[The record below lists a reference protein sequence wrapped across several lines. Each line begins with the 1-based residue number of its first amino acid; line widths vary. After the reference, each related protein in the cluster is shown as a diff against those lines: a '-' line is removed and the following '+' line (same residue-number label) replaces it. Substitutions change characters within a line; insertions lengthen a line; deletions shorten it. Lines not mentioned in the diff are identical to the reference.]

1 LYVASFM
8 RNSPDGQ
15 ILGHPSTGIPRR
27 ALWWLVALVV
37 FAHAALLL
45 DVAALSRDTEAISQV
60 SASALASPSTH
71 ERAQESEDSNTRLT
85 RIRWVGIPM
94 PSPTPEPEPEPEP
107 APAPTPSETAP
118 KPTAPEGIDNEPEEP
133 PVTPELLTTE
143 EAITEP
149 EPEVAQTIAEPEPV
163 APKPLEVPSAQTR
176 LIYEITGLSK
186 GRNIFADGQFEWTVE
201 GDRYEASL
209 AVRMVLL
216 GARTQT
222 SVGRIGP
229 QGLMPDRF
237 GERQRD
243 EAATHFDYED
253 QRVRFSRNRPDA
265 PLLPGTQD
273 RLSVILQLAALMQA
287 RPANFEVGSEV
298 NMPVASSRAVED
310 WRWQVGDQETIEL
323 PKGTWV
329 ARHLIRPAVHERDNT
344 VELWMAPSLQHLP
357 VRIRIT
363 QRNGDWLDQR
373 LVLAP

>member
-1 LYVASFM
+1 M
-8 RNSPDGQ
+8 
-15 ILGHPSTGIPRR
+15 
-27 ALWWLVALVV
+27 WWLIALVAL
-37 FAHAALLL
+37 AHTALLL
-45 DVAALSRDTEAISQV
+45 DVPALSRDTNASTQV
-60 SASALASPSTH
+60 SASALVPPSTK
-71 ERAQESEDSNTRLT
+71 ESAQASDDSQTRVT
-85 RIRWVGIPM
+85 RIRWVGIP
-94 PSPTPEPEPEPEP
+94 
-107 APAPTPSETAP
+107 APTPVPEPPATTSESASQL
-118 KPTAPEGIDNEPEEP
+118 TAPEVVGNEPEEP
-133 PVTPELLTTE
+133 PLTPELVSTE
-143 EAITEP
+143 ETVSEP
-149 EPEVAQTIAEPEPV
+149 EPEVTQAIAEPKPI
-163 APKPLEVPSAQTR
+163 APEPLEVPSAQTR
-176 LIYEITGLSK
+176 LVYEITGLSK
-186 GRNIFADGQFEWTVE
+186 GRSIFANGRFEWTVD
-201 GDRYEASL
+201 GGRYDAVLE
-209 AVRMVLL
+209 VRMVLL

-243 EAATHFDYED
+243 EAATHFDYEG

-287 RPANFEVGSEV
+287 RPSDFEVGSEV

-310 WRWQVGDQETIEL
+310 WRWQVGDLETIEL